1 MFENVTIRESLSHGH
16 KKKKNIW
23 LTYLETHLAADGLEV
38 GSSREEGN
46 LDHAASSETSS
57 EVGWASQDPAEVLG
71 VHEVG
76 AFGLKDLLDLLSTFS
91 ESCDDRFDI
100 VALLH

>member
-1 MFENVTIRESLSHGH
+1 MFVNCKRVPDSRTQKE
-16 KKKKNIW
+16 KNIW